1 MNELEKT
8 ENLALKREVT
18 RLNKVIEIMTE
29 KLIESYHAQSAIL
42 CDKENSTK
50 NSHQNGNP

>member
-18 RLNKVIEIMTE
+18 RLNNVIDIMTE
-29 KLIESYHAQSAIL
+29 QLIESYHAQSAIL
-42 CDKENSTK
+42 CDKKNSTK
-50 NSHQNGNP
+50 NSHQNGNL

>member
-18 RLNKVIEIMTE
+18 RLNRVIEIMT
-29 KLIESYHAQSAIL
+29 KQLIESYHAQSAIL

-50 NSHQNGNP
+50 NSHQNGNQ